1 VLFIELLKEEVMRER
16 LLSLTN
22 PDLSNHSGAA
32 HPSGQAEDSGLLD
45 GYSQT
50 ICDVAER
57 ASASVVKIDV
67 EHKRGR
73 GGSGSGFV
81 FTPDGLVLTNSHV
94 VRGASKIYASL
105 PDGHRF
111 IADLVGEDEASDVG
125 VIRIDAAHVPALKLG
140 DSKQLRVGQIAVAIG
155 NPFGFQCTVTA
166 GVVSALGRSLRSDSG
181 RLIDDVIQTDAALN
195 PGNSGGPLVNSRA
208 EVIGVNTA
216 TIRPAQGICFAIA
229 INTAMFVAG
238 KLLKDGY
245 IRRTYIGVEAQT
257 ARVLRAVV
265 RFHDLASDTG
275 ALVLSAEDS
284 GPAQRAGIRPGDVIV
299 ALDGRAVDGVDS
311 LHRLLTD
318 DTAERTI
325 ETTIIR
331 GTEKLALR
339 VHGIER

>member
-1 VLFIELLKEEVMRER
+1 MRER
-16 LLSLTN
+16 LLPLSDPN
-22 PDLSNHSGAA
+22 PSYHPTATPTAAQHDGA
-32 HPSGQAEDSGLLD
+32 LLD
-45 GYSQT
+45 SYSET
-50 ICDVAER
+50 IVDVAER

-94 VRGASKIYASL
+94 VRGASKISASL
-105 PDGHRF
+105 PDGQRF
-111 IADLVGEDEASDVG
+111 VADIVGEDEASDIG
-125 VIRIDAAHVPALKLG
+125 VIRIEAPGVHALKLG

-155 NPFGFQCTVTA
+155 NPFSFQCSVTA

-216 TIRPAQGICFAIA
+216 TIQPAQGICFAIA
-229 INTAMFVAG
+229 INTAIFVAG

-245 IRRTYIGVEAQT
+245 IRRSYIGVEAQT

-265 RFHDLASDTG
+265 RFHDLSADTG
-275 ALVLSAEDS
+275 ALVLSAEAN
-284 GPAQRAGIRPGDVIV
+284 GPANKAGLRPGDVIV
-299 ALDGRAVDGVDS
+299 ALEGKPVDGVDS

-318 DTAERTI
+318 DVAERSVTA
-325 ETTIIR
+325 TIIR
-331 GTEKLALR
+331 GSEKLTLPVRA
-339 VHGIER
+339 IERK

>member
-1 VLFIELLKEEVMRER
+1 MQER
-16 LLSLTN
+16 LLSLSDPN
-22 PDLSNHSGAA
+22 VRHFQ
-32 HPSGQAEDSGLLD
+32 PSAPSTQGDTALLD
-45 GYSQT
+45 SYSQT

-94 VRGASKIYASL
+94 VRGASKIFASL
-105 PDGHRF
+105 PSGERF
-111 IADLVGEDEASDVG
+111 IADLVGEDEASDIG
-125 VIRIDAAHVPALKLG
+125 VIRIDAPGVPALKLG

-195 PGNSGGPLVNSRA
+195 PGNSGGPLVDSRA

-245 IRRTYIGVEAQT
+245 IRRSYIGVEAQT
-257 ARVLRAVV
+257 ARLLRAVV
-265 RFHDLASDTG
+265 RFYDLAADTG
-275 ALVLSAEDS
+275 ALVLSAEEN
-284 GPAQRAGIRPGDVIV
+284 GPAQRAGLRPGDVIV
-299 ALDGRAVDGVDS
+299 AIHGKPVDGVDA
-311 LHRLLTD
+311 LHRLLTEEV
-318 DTAERTI
+318 AERTL
-325 ETTIIR
+325 EATMIR
-331 GTEKLALR
+331 GSEKIDLR
-339 VHGIER
+339 IRAIERK

>member
-1 VLFIELLKEEVMRER
+1 MSGLVQSVVDSQANHHRPD
-16 LLSLTN
+16 SVTN
-22 PDLSNHSGAA
+22 SPAYQDA
-32 HPSGQAEDSGLLD
+32 GLLD
-45 GYSQT
+45 SYSET

-67 EHKRGR
+67 EHKGR
-73 GGSGSGFV
+73 RSGSGSGFI
-81 FTPDGLVLTNSHV
+81 FTTDGLVLTNSHV
-94 VRGASKIYASL
+94 VRGASKIFASL
-105 PDGHRF
+105 PDGQRF
-111 IADLVGEDEASDVG
+111 VADVVGEDEASDIG
-125 VIRIDAAHVPALKLG
+125 VIRIDAPGIHALKLG

-155 NPFGFQCTVTA
+155 NPFGFQCSVTA

-208 EVIGVNTA
+208 DVIGVNTA

-245 IRRTYIGVEAQT
+245 IRRSYIGVEAQT

-265 RFHDLASDTG
+265 RFHDLAADTG
-275 ALVLSAEDS
+275 ALVLSAEES
-284 GPAQRAGIRPGDVIV
+284 GPAHKAGLRPGDVIV
-299 ALDGRAVDGVDS
+299 ALDGKPVDGVDS

-318 DTAERTI
+318 DPAEKTV
-325 ETTIIR
+325 ETTLIR
-331 GTEKLALR
+331 GSEKLTVPVGA
-339 VHGIER
+339 IERK